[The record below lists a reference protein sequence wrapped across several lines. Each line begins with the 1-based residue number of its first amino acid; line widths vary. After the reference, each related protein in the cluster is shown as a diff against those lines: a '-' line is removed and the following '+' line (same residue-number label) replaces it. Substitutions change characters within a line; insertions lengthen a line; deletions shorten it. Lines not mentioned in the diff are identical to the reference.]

1 MCCGGVRA
9 DRPCGSCAPT
19 RVHEVT
25 NWQDYQQTLTR
36 ICQPA
41 DGRPVVVI
49 SSHRTAAAD
58 VVLAPRARV
67 IPVVRHVVNA
77 EQVLRV
83 IDPNHGAMVERTIKC
98 LPWEVLSAV
107 PVWVG
112 ISHAS
117 SAALRVHAPMARY
130 VSTIHNGVAIPAEVP
145 ARIRPATGSTTRR
158 RSHWTVPWKRTE
170 HLVRAVADPR
180 LSTAVRLDVFGEA
193 GSQQA
198 ALEDLVRELGAP
210 VQFLGYSDD
219 LPRRLAGYD
228 LLATA
233 SVQEGFGRAVIDAAG
248 AAIPALVPNAG
259 ASPELVIDAL
269 TGMVYD
275 PDDPGDLVAALT
287 DALLDRASLMRM
299 GSAARALAEAWYTPG
314 RCAAQYLTLVMGQSP
329 APAPSSPPGERL
341 RPPTRRRAAPGRRPV
356 PQRSGSPAPWTSSP
370 SRPLATCPAPCTN
383 WCAPRS
389 ATGHASIPTPT
400 SPRWRTWPTTW

>member
-1 MCCGGVRA
+1 MTKIAASLGGTVVPHVVLTWVTTARGGA
-9 DRPCGSCAPT
+9 EHSVIELAGNLARMVPDVDVLWWRQGGPAAGICAPA

-25 NWQDYQQTLTR
+25 NWQEYQQAFTR

-58 VVLAPRARV
+58 VVLGPHTRI

-83 IDPNHGAMVERTIKC
+83 IDPDQGVMVKRTIGD
-98 LPWEVLSAV
+98 LPWELLTAV

-117 SAALRVHAPMARY
+117 SAALRQHAPKARY
-130 VSTIHNGVAIPAEVP
+130 VSTIHNGVAIPAEIPERTRPGTGRLLVAAV
-145 ARIRPATGSTTRR
+145 AR
-158 RSHWTVPWKRTE
+158 TVPWKRTE

-193 GSQQA
+193 GSQQNE
-198 ALEDLVRELGAP
+198 LEDLVRELAAP
-210 VQFLGYSDD
+210 VHFLGYTDD

-259 ASPELVIDAL
+259 ASPELVIDSL

-287 DALLDRASLMRM
+287 DALLDRASLTRM

-314 RCAAQYLTLVMGQSP
+314 RCAAQYLTLVMGQRP
-329 APAPSSPPGERL
+329 AARALEPAR
-341 RPPTRRRAAPGRRPV
+341 
-356 PQRSGSPAPWTSSP
+356 
-370 SRPLATCPAPCTN
+370 
-383 WCAPRS
+383 
-389 ATGHASIPTPT
+389 
-400 SPRWRTWPTTW
+400 

>member
-1 MCCGGVRA
+1 MVPDVDVLWWRQGGPA
-9 DRPCGSCAPT
+9 AGICAPA

-25 NWQDYQQTLTR
+25 TWQEYQQAFTR
-36 ICQPA
+36 ICQPG

-58 VVLAPRARV
+58 VVLGPHTRV

-83 IDPNHGAMVERTIKC
+83 IDPDRGVMVKRTIGD
-98 LPWEVLSAV
+98 LPWELLTAV

-117 SAALRVHAPMARY
+117 SAALREHAPKARY
-130 VSTIHNGVAIPAEVP
+130 VSTIHNGVAIPAEIPERTRPGTGRLLVAAV
-145 ARIRPATGSTTRR
+145 AR
-158 RSHWTVPWKRTE
+158 TVPWKRTE

-193 GSQQA
+193 GSQQSE
-198 ALEDLVRELGAP
+198 LEDLVRELAAP
-210 VQFLGYSDD
+210 VHFLGYTDD

-287 DALLDRASLMRM
+287 DALLDRASLTRM
-299 GSAARALAEAWYTPG
+299 GRAARALAEAWYTPG
-314 RCAAQYLTLVMGQSP
+314 RCAAQYLTLVMGQRPTARALEP
-329 APAPSSPPGERL
+329 AR
-341 RPPTRRRAAPGRRPV
+341 
-356 PQRSGSPAPWTSSP
+356 
-370 SRPLATCPAPCTN
+370 
-383 WCAPRS
+383 
-389 ATGHASIPTPT
+389 
-400 SPRWRTWPTTW
+400 